1 MTRFRAKEPESE
13 PLPMDPIV
21 IVVAVIAVIAVGV
34 AVGAVVLTR
43 RASPELAQIVA
54 QQGELAG
61 RLAQLAEQTTAGH
74 GLIAE
79 RLQVQERDLS
89 QSLNERL
96 TDVSRRVS
104 DGLERSMAQTAQTMS
119 DLRERLV
126 VIETAKQSMVELA
139 SQVTTLNEVLSN
151 KQARGAF
158 GEVQL
163 ENLVENAL
171 PPAAYHFQ
179 ATLSS
184 GRRVDCRIELPQP
197 PGPICI
203 DAKFPLESWHALRAA
218 ADEAAHAAAL
228 KGFAQAVTTH
238 VRDIAEKYI
247 VPGETAEGAL
257 LFLPSEAVYAE
268 LHASAPEVVEKA
280 NRSRVYIVSPTTLW
294 AVLHTMR
301 AILKDI
307 RMREEAGRIQAEVEH
322 LLNDVRL
329 LDDRVGKLMRHSEQ
343 AGDDMRQI
351 RISTEKITKRAEA
364 IREVRLTDES
374 STEAPDALPGR
385 PPRKGG

>member
-104 DGLERSMAQTAQTMS
+104 DGLERSMAQTAQTMT

-126 VIETAKQSMVELA
+126 VIETAKESMVELA

-163 ENLVENAL
+163 ENLVESAL
-171 PPAAYHFQ
+171 PPAAYRFQ
-179 ATLSS
+179 ATLGS
-184 GRRVDCRIELPQP
+184 GRRVDCRIELPHP

-218 ADEAAHAAAL
+218 ADEAARAAAL

-280 NRSRVYIVSPTTLW
+280 NRARVYIVSPTTLW

-343 AGDDMRQI
+343 AGDDLRQI

-374 STEAPDALPGR
+374 GAEAPAALPGR
-385 PPRKGG
+385 PPRKGA

>member
-1 MTRFRAKEPESE
+1 
-13 PLPMDPIV
+13 MDSLL
-21 IVVAVIAVIAVGV
+21 VIALVLIGVAV
-34 AVGAVVLTR
+34 AVGAVVLAR
-43 RASPELAQIVA
+43 RPSPELAQIVA

-61 RLAQLAEQTTAGH
+61 RLAQLADQTTAGH

-89 QSLNERL
+89 QALNERL

-104 DGLERSMAQTAQTMS
+104 DGLERSMAQTAQTMT

-126 VIETAKQSMVELA
+126 VIETAKESMVELA

-163 ENLVENAL
+163 ENLVESAL

-184 GRRVDCRIELPQP
+184 GRRVDCRIELPHP

-218 ADEAAHAAAL
+218 ADEAARAAAL

-280 NRSRVYIVSPTTLW
+280 NRARVYIVSPTTLW

-329 LDDRVGKLMRHSEQ
+329 LDDRVGKLIRHSQQ
-343 AGDDMRQI
+343 AGEDMRQI
-351 RISTEKITKRAEA
+351 QISTEKISRRAEA

-374 STEAPDALPGR
+374 GTEAPSALPGR
-385 PPRKGG
+385 PPRKGA